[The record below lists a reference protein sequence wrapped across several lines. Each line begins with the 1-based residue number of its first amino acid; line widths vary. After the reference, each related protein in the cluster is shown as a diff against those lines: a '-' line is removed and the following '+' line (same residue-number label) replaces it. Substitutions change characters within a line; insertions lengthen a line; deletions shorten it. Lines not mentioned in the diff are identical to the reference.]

1 MKGKSIEG
9 NYVKAIGWRTFA
21 AFAFILALVVSDPWS
36 RGVFATETNARSQ
49 LPEFGFSLNSEAAIL
64 MDAATGTVLYEKD
77 SKRLMYPAS
86 ITKIVTGI
94 IAIEQGNLDDIVT
107 VSKNAREADGTR
119 VYLLEGEEVPLLKL
133 VQGLLINSGNDAGT
147 AIAEHMDGSEAS
159 FADRMNRFVRETIG
173 VQDTTFRNP
182 HGLFDPE
189 HQTTAY
195 DMALITQYAMKNEVF
210 RSIVGTIEMEWI
222 GEDWQTTLINHNL
235 LLKRYEGTTGVKNGY
250 VTQSGN
256 TLVSSA
262 KRGNTEWITV
272 TLKAGSAELAYQDT
286 TALFDY
292 GFENFQT
299 HYVDVSLE
307 GAGDFSDRYIVP
319 DKLVFTGGFN
329 DTTFTTSLDETNHE
343 LKVTNQD
350 GRTVYSEQLRFAVPE
365 THLAGGEQREAL
377 DGHNVSLY
385 SETVFSSIQGQ
396 AISSK
401 LSTGSSF
408 IGLIF
413 VLFLFLYFRKIVR
426 QHKRKYQGVQ
436 K

>member
-1 MKGKSIEG
+1 MKGKTL
-9 NYVKAIGWRTFA
+9 NKFCAQVTLWRTFA
-21 AFAFILALVVSDPWS
+21 AFAVVFVLIVSNSWSGVVHALEP
-36 RGVFATETNARSQ
+36 EERSE
-49 LPEFGFSLNSEAAIL
+49 LPADRFGLNSEAAIL
-64 MDAATGTVLYEKD
+64 MDAATGKVLYEKN

-133 VQGLLINSGNDAGT
+133 VQGLLINSGNDAGI
-147 AIAEHMDGSEAS
+147 AIAEHMDGSES
-159 FADRMNRFVRETIG
+159 RFAERMNHFVRETIG

-195 DMALITQYAMKNEVF
+195 DMALITQYAMNNEQF
-210 RSIVGTIEMEWI
+210 RSIVGTEELEWI
-222 GEDWQTTLINHNL
+222 GEGWETTLHNHNL

-250 VTQSGN
+250 VSQSGN

-272 TLKAGSAELAYQDT
+272 TLKADSAELAYEDT
-286 TALFDY
+286 TTLFDY
-292 GFENFQT
+292 GFEHFRT
-299 HYVDVSLE
+299 HHVDIKADE
-307 GAGDFSDRYIVP
+307 FSAFSGRYRFP
-319 DKLVFTGGFN
+319 DKLVFTGKVN
-329 DTTFTTSLDETNHE
+329 DTFTTTLDETSHE
-343 LKVTNQD
+343 LKVTNQE
-350 GRTVYSEQLRFAVPE
+350 GETVHIEPLIITQPQTE
-365 THLAGGEQREAL
+365 LADEEAAEKQT
-377 DGHNVSLY
+377 DSLY
-385 SETVFSSIQGQ
+385 TEAVFSSLQGQ

-401 LSTGSSF
+401 LSTGFSF

-413 VLFLFLYFRKIVR
+413 ILFLLLCFRKIVR
-426 QHKRKYQGVQ
+426 QYRSKDQQLRK
-436 K
+436 